1 MSEMPWQAKRLQEI
15 NEDLDDLL
23 KTKLMAIALMFV
35 GLVLQII
42 SFFREGLEFTF
53 IGLGAVMV
61 AILANLWIDSKFQKL
76 RKEFDEVWETLPD
89 SVKNHHR
96 KSVIQQKND
105 DDIM

>member
-1 MSEMPWQAKRLQEI
+1 
-15 NEDLDDLL
+15 
-23 KTKLMAIALMFV
+23 MFV
-35 GLVLQII
+35 GLVIQII
-42 SFFREGLEFTF
+42 GFFRDGLDFTF